1 MSKIRLLLN
10 MELTKNIQQS
20 KIIKSLLAVIL
31 GSIALTISAKI
42 KIPFYPVPMTM
53 QTFMVLF
60 LGVSFGYKIGLASV
74 GLYLFE
80 GIIGLPVFSNS
91 PEKGIGLIYFTGPT
105 MGYLIGFLFAAF
117 FSGYFNFKNEN
128 ILLIFI
134 KLVFS
139 VSFIY
144 IFGIIWL
151 GILIGWDK
159 PLLSLGVNPFLYA
172 ELFKMLILSLLAKNI
187 FKIKNFI

>member
-1 MSKIRLLLN
+1 
-10 MELTKNIQQS
+10 
-20 KIIKSLLAVIL
+20 
-31 GSIALTISAKI
+31 
-42 KIPFYPVPMTM
+42 
-53 QTFMVLF
+53 MV
-60 LGVSFGYKIGLASV
+60 
-74 GLYLFE
+74 
-80 GIIGLPVFSNS
+80 
-91 PEKGIGLIYFTGPT
+91 
-105 MGYLIGFLFAAF
+105 YLIGFLFAAF